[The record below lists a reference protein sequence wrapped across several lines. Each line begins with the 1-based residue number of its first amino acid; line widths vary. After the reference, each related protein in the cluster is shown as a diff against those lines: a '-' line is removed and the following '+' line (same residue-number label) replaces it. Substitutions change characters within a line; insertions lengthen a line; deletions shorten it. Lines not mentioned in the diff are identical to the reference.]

1 MWWISDPLVSVPLYI
16 SIAFILFKNYP
27 LRTTLFLILAAG
39 LCVALSD
46 LSAKYLFK
54 EVFLRYRPSH
64 HLELKHQLHFIG
76 DYRGGTYGF
85 VSSHAANMMTIG
97 TFVWLILK
105 SKIGKWSLFFIFWA
119 LLVCYSRVYLGVHY
133 PSDVVAGGALGVI
146 IAFTTYLG
154 VKNLAIRAFNKLK

>member
-1 MWWISDPLVSVPLYI
+1 MWWISDPLVSVPLYLL
-16 SIAFILFKNYP
+16 IAFLLFKNYP
-27 LRTTLFLILAAG
+27 LRTALFLILAAG

-46 LSAKYLFK
+46 LSAKHLFK

-97 TFVWLILK
+97 TFVWLTLK

-119 LLVCYSRVYLGVHY
+119 FIVCYSRVYLGVHY
-133 PSDVVAGGALGVI
+133 PSDVFVGALLGTVI
-146 IAFTTYLG
+146 SLIIYYSIKRMKWLEL
-154 VKNLAIRAFNKLK
+154 N